1 MIQFR
6 PAPHRLHALKRHFL
20 PSLIKHTHRR
30 ILEWRRRLGDT
41 MHRPHAIVFNEKRF
55 AGLQRRLKKNS
66 VGRVERDVVV
76 KVVEWS

>member
-6 PAPHRLHALKRHFL
+6 PGPHRLHTLKRHLL
-20 PSLIKHTHRR
+20 PSLIKHMDRR
-30 ILEWRRRLGDT
+30 ILERCRRLGDT

-55 AGLQRRLKKNS
+55 ARLRGRLEKNG